1 MKSYVAT
8 NGFIF
13 LQETHSCI
21 NVEIKWREEFNGEL
35 FFSHGKTNSCGVA
48 IGFYGSKTV
57 EQTNKISDKSGRILL
72 VETTIDAAVFVLIN
86 IYNANTELEQLETL
100 SDLVSTLDKVKNI
113 QNKNIVLGGDF
124 NAIFESSLES

>member
-13 LQETHSCI
+13 LQETYSCI

-48 IGFYGSKTV
+48 IGFCGSKTV
-57 EQTNKISDKSGRILL
+57 EQTNKIDKSGRNLL

-100 SDLVSTLDKVKNI
+100 SDLVSILDKVKNI

-124 NAIFESSLES
+124 NAIFDISLES

>member
-1 MKSYVAT
+1 MFQNLKSYVAA

-35 FFSHGKTNSCGVA
+35 FFSHGKTNSCRVA

-57 EQTNKISDKSGRILL
+57 EQTNKIDKSGRNLL

-86 IYNANTELEQLETL
+86 IYNANTEFEQLET
-100 SDLVSTLDKVKNI
+100 
-113 QNKNIVLGGDF
+113 F
-124 NAIFESSLES
+124 RSSKYFRQSKKYPKQKYSSWR